1 MIKKNMPLIILT
13 SLLTFLPAI
22 LMKSGLPLILVLVHL
37 VCIYATGKDKGNQ
50 DQNPKVFRMV
60 LWICPVMAIYIAG
73 VNYLV
78 LSGQYAGME
87 ILSTGLIGLIFIIVG
102 NYLPKCK
109 KNSTIGIR
117 IPWTFSS
124 EENWNKTHRFG
135 GKVFV
140 VCGLVMMCS
149 IFIPGKMGE
158 IVLVGS
164 MFIMILLP
172 IIYSYLF
179 YRKEKPAGKAS
190 LEQIE
195 SAKIGKGTV
204 IFLIVIFAY
213 VAVMMFTGDIEFTC
227 GEETLEIEAAYWSD
241 MTIGYDEIES
251 IVYLEE
257 DEAGSRIS
265 GYGSARLLMGTFKN
279 EEYGYHT
286 RYSYTQCDTGIV
298 LDLGKS
304 VLIISGKDVENTE
317 KVYEELVDKIGAVA
331 LTNNNS

>member
-13 SLLTFLPAI
+13 SLITLLPAL
-22 LMKSGLPLILVLVHL
+22 LMKSGLPFILVVVHL

-60 LWICPVMAIYIAG
+60 LWICPIMALYIAG

-78 LSGQYAGME
+78 LSGKYAGME
-87 ILSTGLIGLIFIIVG
+87 ILTTGLIGLIFIIVG

-117 IPWTFSS
+117 VPWTFSS

-140 VCGLVMMCS
+140 ICGLVMMSS

-164 MFIMILLP
+164 MIVMILMP

-190 LEQIE
+190 LEQIQ
-195 SAKIGKGTV
+195 SAKMGKGTI
-204 IFLIVIFAY
+204 IFLIVILVY
-213 VAVMMFTGDIEFTC
+213 VAVMMFTGDIEFVC
-227 GEETLEIEAAYWSD
+227 GEESLEIEASYWSD
-241 MTIGYDEIES
+241 MTVSYEEIQSVE
-251 IVYLEE
+251 YLEN
-257 DEAGSRIS
+257 DEAGSRTS

-279 EEYGYHT
+279 EEYGYYT
-286 RYSYTQCDTGIV
+286 RYSYTQCDAGIAI
-298 LDLGKS
+298 DMGKS
-304 VLIISGKDVENTE
+304 VLIISGNDVDNTE
-317 KVYEELVDKIGAVA
+317 KLYGDLVDKIGDRV
-331 LTNNNS
+331 N